1 MRWSDRAEYVVFRGT
16 VGGLARL
23 PAAWSRWLCRR
34 AGWLAGPVLGIRQ
47 QVVRRQLATVFSSDS
62 GPRLQDLSRRVYDH
76 LGLTLAESFCADP
89 EELAARVRVIPDWS
103 ELDAA
108 VARGRGVLVVTAHL
122 GNFEL
127 GGRILAGRYRVLD
140 VIKPMRN
147 PLFDEYLQRARAGHG
162 ISTVPMAESGRAV
175 LTHLRRGGV
184 VTLFVD
190 QDAGRDGVRTDFL
203 GVPASTWTGAARLAV
218 RTGSPVVPVAIARDE
233 DGHHTLHIGTALDP
247 TGVTASDADI
257 AALTA
262 RISAAVETY
271 IRRWPEQWFWVHRRW
286 KGAAE
291 AKLLS

>member
-1 MRWSDRAEYVVFRGT
+1 MRWGDQAEYIVFRGA
-16 VGGLARL
+16 VGGLTRL
-23 PAAWSRWLCRR
+23 PTKWSRWLCCR
-34 AGWLAGPVLGIRQ
+34 AGWLAGPVLGIRRR
-47 QVVRRQLATVFSSDS
+47 VVNRQLAAVFGSRTA
-62 GPRLQDLSRRVYDH
+62 PELRRLSARMYEH
-76 LGLTLAESFCADP
+76 LGLTLAESFCSDP
-89 EELAARVRVIPDWS
+89 DQLATQVQVIPDWS

-108 VARGRGVLVVTAHL
+108 LAKGRGVLAVTAHL

-140 VIKPMRN
+140 VVKPMRN
-147 PLFDEYLQRARAGHG
+147 PLFDRYLQRTRARHG
-162 ISTVPMAESGRAV
+162 IATVPMAESGRAV
-175 LTHLRRGGV
+175 LTHLRRGGL

-218 RTGSPVVPVAIARDE
+218 RTGCPIVPVAIARG
-233 DGHHTLHIGTALDP
+233 DGGRHVLHVGTALDP
-247 TGVTASDADI
+247 TGITASDEDI

-291 AKLLS
+291 AKLIS